1 MKEYKLFI
9 DESGNSDPNNKFSN
23 PYILCGCAVPEHERE
38 EIKALADQIKFKYW
52 GKTNIVFHSREI
64 ARNEGNFSIFKDKP
78 DLRNFFLND
87 LFIFLKRISLI
98 VFIIIVD
105 KDLARKRGWNQ
116 NKIVKETT
124 NHLIYHFIAF
134 LLSSLGLKGKIII
147 ESATAQKDAYF
158 LRAFAYFLS
167 PGFTELSV
175 NYKEVR
181 QSLTSLSFVTKDNL
195 DIEEQIADL
204 LAYGAKCKFNK
215 EENGN
220 KFLKGS
226 YEDKIINILENKLF
240 VKPIRAKARKMKFYE
255 KIDSFCLLPRN

>member
-23 PYILCGCAVPEHERE
+23 PYILCGCAVLEHERK
-38 EIKALADQIKFKYW
+38 EIKILADQIKFKYW

-78 DLRNFFLND
+78 DLKEEFLGD
-87 LFIFLKRISLI
+87 LFTFLKRISSI
-98 VFIIIVD
+98 VFVIIVD
-105 KDLARKRGWNQ
+105 KDLARKKGWNQ

-134 LLSSLGLKGKIII
+134 LLSKSELKGKIVI

-158 LRAFAYFLS
+158 LRAFSYFLS
-167 PGFTELSV
+167 PGFIELSV
-175 NYKEVR
+175 TYEEIRKI
-181 QSLTSLSFVTKDNL
+181 LTSLSFVTKDNL

-215 EENGN
+215 EKNDI

-226 YEDKIINILENKLF
+226 YEEEIINILKNKLF
-240 VKPIRAKARKMKFYE
+240 VKPTKAKAGKMKFYE
-255 KIDSFCLLPRN
+255 KIDSFCLLPKT